1 MSTVRLSAVSEVAD
15 SAIVLARRLRQWVF
29 VGMLLGGLGLASS
42 PWWMD
47 DAWLLKS
54 VSAHWRLQVHAP
66 AQAPESITRWLAWA
80 GLCLP
85 WWVGLFGLTGVWRLL
100 GQFQQGRLLDLW
112 SAALLR
118 RIGWVLVAMGP
129 LHALGNSLALSA
141 LTWHNPPGQRLVG
154 IALQPE
160 HATLLVLGALLIL
173 LGHVLT
179 EAARVDEDHRGFV

>member
-1 MSTVRLSAVSEVAD
+1 MTFDHSNGVSEAVS
-15 SAIVLARRLRQWVF
+15 SAMVLARRLRHGVAI
-29 VGMLLGGLGLASS
+29 GMVLGGAGLLSS

-47 DAWLLKS
+47 SVWLLKN
-54 VSAHWRLQVHAP
+54 VSAHWQLQAHAM
-66 AQAPESITRWLAWA
+66 AQEPEAFARWVAWA

-85 WWVGLFGLTGVWRLL
+85 WCAGLVGLTGVWRLL

-112 SAALLR
+112 SATLLH
-118 RIGWVLVAMGP
+118 RIGWVLVVMGP

-141 LTWHNPPGQRLVG
+141 LTWHNAPGQRLVG

-173 LGHVLT
+173 LARVLT

>member
-1 MSTVRLSAVSEVAD
+1 MTHVHTRSVSEDAER
-15 SAIVLARRLRQWVF
+15 AIVLARRLRRWAALAW
-29 VGMLLGGLGLASS
+29 LLGGAALLSS

-47 DAWLLKS
+47 GAWLLRN
-54 VSAHWRLQVHAP
+54 VSAQWQLQAQTP
-66 AQAPESITRWLAWA
+66 AQAPEALARWVAWL

-85 WWVGLFGLTGVWRLL
+85 WAVGWVGMVGVWRLL

-118 RIGWVLVAMGP
+118 RIGWVLAAMAP

-141 LTWHNPPGQRLVG
+141 LTWCNPPGQRLVG

-160 HATLLVLGALLIL
+160 HASLLVSGALLIVL
-173 LGHVLT
+173 ARVLT
-179 EAARVDEDHRGFV
+179 EAARVEEDHRGFV